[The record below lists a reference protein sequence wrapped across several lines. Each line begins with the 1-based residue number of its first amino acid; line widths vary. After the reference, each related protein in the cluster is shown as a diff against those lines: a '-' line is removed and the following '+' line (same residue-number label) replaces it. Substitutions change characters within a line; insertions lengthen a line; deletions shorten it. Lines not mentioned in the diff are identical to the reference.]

1 MILFHVTLRKLEHL
15 TLELEL
21 FFAEFVLKLLL
32 LCLHLVLLKPGFIVL
47 YPKVYELVLDLS
59 YDSLALG
66 FKLLFH
72 LFKLVLCN
80 KN

>member
-59 YDSLALG
+59 YNSLALC

>member
-1 MILFHVTLRKLEHL
+1 MILFHVTLRKFEHL

-59 YDSLALG
+59 YDSFALG
-66 FKLLFH
+66 FKFLFN
-72 LFKLVLCN
+72 LFELVLCN